1 MISLTDRIDLKS
13 ARLKFNSLR
22 SDLKIQLPDNL
33 KTEIDIIIDRNIEEN
48 GKEIEDYDEIV
59 ALR

>member
-1 MISLTDRIDLKS
+1 MISLTDRIDLQS

-22 SDLKIQLPDNL
+22 SDHKIQLPDNL

>member
-1 MISLTDRIDLKS
+1 MTSLTDRIDLQS

-22 SDLKIQLPDNL
+22 SDHKIQLPDNL